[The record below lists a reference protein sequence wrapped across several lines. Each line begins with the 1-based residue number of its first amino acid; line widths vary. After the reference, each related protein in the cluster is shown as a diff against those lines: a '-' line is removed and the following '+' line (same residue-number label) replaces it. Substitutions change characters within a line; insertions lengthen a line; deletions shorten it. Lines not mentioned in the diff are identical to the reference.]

1 MQDDFSGYNLDTKAA
16 LKFNNRLRSAL
27 HRLVEPVAGHAHF
40 SLGISSNGNT
50 DWLCRHDSCYCIQ
63 SSIHGDSSDGIS
75 LIPISR
81 LGQPACQVILCKK
94 GGETSLFPIVCSL
107 VKEAADQVEMEFEDE
122 SLILE
127 LGTSW
132 ESLHTLYE
140 ISSDL
145 RTSRNIPDI
154 LGRILDRIV
163 AGRPNLRAILWI
175 EKDGLLEPATVRQT
189 ETIEPRRMDQGL
201 FGRAI
206 ASRIPIVINDRS
218 KITLSSNLEPELAK
232 ACRIA
237 LVPIATRDR
246 LSGLLET
253 WQEDGSEEFD
263 TQTIGLFEALALQAA
278 MVLEGERA
286 YHISLAEAK
295 LRREFEIGGRIQET
309 LLSGRPPTALPGIKI
324 GVFTAPSHAIDGDF
338 FDFLS
343 CGEDCLD
350 IFIGDVMGKGI
361 PAALVGA
368 EAKSDLLRAFG
379 QLTAANLTR
388 QLPAPKDI
396 VTYVHQ
402 HFTSQ
407 LIDIESFISLYYV
420 RFDLRHKQLDFVDC
434 GHPRAIH
441 YRADTETLEWLSGD
455 NMPLGVIEGG
465 TYSQVSVPFNPNDIF
480 LFYSDGVTDAY
491 NSSGIYFGED
501 RLIAC
506 VQKNTNLSPTDLC
519 LKIREAVAEFTGTHT
534 VTDDFTCLAVKIG
547 TFTESTP
554 SLHWSIEFLSHLE
567 FLPALRSWIR
577 GVCNCAGPNSGRA
590 ADALELA
597 ATETVSNIIRH
608 GYKGQKNKKIIVE
621 AQVFPDRVVVI
632 ISHWG
637 KRFRPD
643 PVPTKAPD
651 TTREHGYGLYIVA
664 KVVDRISY
672 FDGPSSADCILL
684 EKQLNSR
691 TGGDNL
697 MMVTKEKH
705 GDVTV
710 LHVALDTL
718 DAGNEK
724 RFKKEVISQLEPYS
738 KVVLDLSEVNFI
750 DSSGLGVILS
760 CYRHLHSGSGD
771 LKLCCLNE
779 QVHTL
784 FELVRMH
791 RIFDIHKTVEE
802 AVASFETA
810 V

>member
-1 MQDDFSGYNLDTKAA
+1 MQDDLSVRSYDTKASS
-16 LKFNNRLRSAL
+16 KFNARLHSAL
-27 HRLVEPVAGHAHF
+27 HRLVEPVASYAHF
-40 SLGISSNGNT
+40 SIGIASNGNT
-50 DWLCRHDSCYCIQ
+50 DWLCRHDGCSCMQ
-63 SSIHGDSSDGIS
+63 SIIPGDSSNGIFM
-75 LIPISR
+75 IPIAR
-81 LGQPACQVILCKK
+81 LGRPASQVILCTKE
-94 GGETSLFPIVCSL
+94 GDPALIPVVCSL
-107 VKEAADQVEMEFEDE
+107 VEEAAGQVEMELEDE
-122 SLILE
+122 SLIHE
-127 LGTSW
+127 LGANW

-140 ISSDL
+140 ISADL
-145 RTSRNIPDI
+145 RASRNIPDI
-154 LGRILDRIV
+154 LGRIMDRIV
-163 AGRPNLRAILWI
+163 AGRPNLSVILWI
-175 EKDGLLEPATVRQT
+175 EKDGLLEPATARQT
-189 ETIEPRRMDQGL
+189 ETFEPRNMDHGL

-206 ASRIPIVINDRS
+206 ASRMPIVINDRS
-218 KITLSSNLEPELAK
+218 QIKVSSTIEPELAK
-232 ACRIA
+232 ASRIA

-246 LSGLLET
+246 LAGLLET
-253 WQEDGSEEFD
+253 WQEDGTEEFD
-263 TQTIGLFEALALQAA
+263 TQTIRLFEALALQAA

-286 YHISLAEAK
+286 YRISLAEAK
-295 LRREFEIGGRIQET
+295 LRKEFEIGGKIQET

-324 GVFTAPSHAIDGDF
+324 GVLTAPSHAIDGDF

-361 PAALVGA
+361 AAALVGA

-396 VTYVHQ
+396 VTHVHQ

-407 LIDIESFISLYYV
+407 LIGIESFISLYYV

-441 YRADTETLEWLSGD
+441 YRADTKTLELLSGD
-455 NMPLGVIEGG
+455 NMPLGVVEGG

-491 NSSGIYFGED
+491 NSHGIYFGED

-506 VQKNTNLSPTDLC
+506 VQKNTSLDPADLC
-519 LKIREAVAEFTGTHT
+519 LKIREAVAEFSGTHA

-547 TFTESTP
+547 TFTESP
-554 SLHWSIEFLSHLE
+554 ASLHWSIEFLSHLE

-577 GVCNCAGPNSGRA
+577 GVCNCAGPDSGRA

-608 GYKGQKNKKIIVE
+608 GYQGQTDKKIIVE
-621 AQVFPDRVVVI
+621 AQVYPDRVVVI

-643 PVPTKAPD
+643 SVPTKAPD
-651 TTREHGYGLYIVA
+651 TTREHGYGLYIIS
-664 KVVDRISY
+664 KMVDRISY

-684 EKQLNSR
+684 EKQLNSKAS
-691 TGGDNL
+691 GDTF

-705 GDVTV
+705 GSVTV
-710 LHVALDTL
+710 LRIALDTL

-724 RFKKEVISQLEPYS
+724 RFKKEVVSQLEPSS
-738 KVVLDLSEVNFI
+738 KVILDLSEVNFI

-760 CYRHLHSGSGD
+760 CYRHLHAGNGD

-802 AVASFETA
+802 ALASFES
-810 V
+810 